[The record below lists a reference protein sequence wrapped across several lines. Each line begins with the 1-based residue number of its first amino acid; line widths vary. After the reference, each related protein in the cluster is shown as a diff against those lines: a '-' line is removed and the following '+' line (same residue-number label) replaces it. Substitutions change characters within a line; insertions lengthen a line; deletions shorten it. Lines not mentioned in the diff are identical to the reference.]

1 MFKHLIVLCYFAT
14 SIFYMLLSVI
24 IVNYN
29 VKYFLEQCLYS
40 VQKAIVGLD
49 AEVIVVDNHSTD
61 DSIAYLQPK
70 FKFVQFIS
78 SNENLG
84 FGKANNLALAN
95 AKGSYILF
103 LNPDTIVA
111 EDCFTKCIS
120 FFDLNKDCG
129 ALGIKMIDGSGKFLA
144 ESKRSFPSPITS
156 FFKLTGLAALFPQSK
171 IFNKYSLGYLSINE
185 NHEVDVLCGAFMML
199 KKEVAEKTNGF
210 DTAFF
215 MYGEDIDLSFRIQK
229 LGYKNYYF
237 SESSIIHFKGES
249 ATQQSFK
256 HNKMFYKAMIVF
268 VKKHYGG
275 SKATLFLLLLQLA
288 IVFRAIVG
296 WLGKLVKF
304 VFSISASKQTENF
317 LLLGEATETEKV
329 KQLLITKKIE
339 VLPIK
344 DASHLQLSAIK
355 NKDVVFCEGYNLSNS
370 QIIALM
376 QNPLNNNNFWF
387 HAQQSSSIIG
397 SNSKNDFGKVIV

>member
-1 MFKHLIVLCYFAT
+1 
-14 SIFYMLLSVI
+14 
-24 IVNYN
+24 
-29 VKYFLEQCLYS
+29 
-40 VQKAIVGLD
+40 
-49 AEVIVVDNHSTD
+49 
-61 DSIAYLQPK
+61 
-70 FKFVQFIS
+70 
-78 SNENLG
+78 
-84 FGKANNLALAN
+84 
-95 AKGSYILF
+95 
-103 LNPDTIVA
+103 
-111 EDCFTKCIS
+111 
-120 FFDLNKDCG
+120 
-129 ALGIKMIDGSGKFLA
+129 
-144 ESKRSFPSPITS
+144 
-156 FFKLTGLAALFPQSK
+156 LTGLAALFPQSK

-344 DASHLQLSAIK
+344 DARHLQLSAIK